1 MKHLFSEYS
10 SRTKENAIEVYMKDF
25 ESDIPDPVLFSI
37 GLPNKELLPKHQ
49 MQHIINSLFDS
60 GNTSLFNYCGSK
72 GVSSFIS
79 TISRKE
85 NISED
90 HIMVTS
96 GNTQGVE
103 LCTRLFLNL
112 NDAMAVEEYTYA
124 LAHSAVEQFKLNP
137 FVIPLE
143 KDGIDVSYLES
154 ILKKHSIKMLYI
166 IPNAQNPTGVTL
178 SLEKRKKLVELAY
191 TYDFVIL
198 EDDPYRDLIFKNR
211 LPSLFELDLLKEK
224 VLYLYSFSKTIAP
237 TLRTGYILAHPVYIE
252 KLEQFK
258 QTNDSCSS
266 PLNQMIVNQ
275 MITSK
280 EWHNSLLKQQSFYET
295 KKDITKRFLDKMNR
309 EYGWTSI
316 EPEGGLFYW
325 VNIKFGDIME
335 YLEYT
340 VRNGVVIVPG
350 NAFTLSDEPNTKFRL
365 CYSYCDS
372 EEMAKGFERM
382 EKSFI
387 EYQKNS
393 SLLNDFR
400 SSI

>member
-1 MKHLFSEYS
+1 MKHLFSDYS
-10 SRTKENAIEVYMKDF
+10 FRTRENAIEAYMKDF
-25 ESDIPDPVLFSI
+25 ESNITDPVLFSI
-37 GLPNKELLPKHQ
+37 GLPNKELLPKQQ
-49 MQHIINSLFDS
+49 MQRIINSLFDS

-72 GVSSFIS
+72 GVSSLIS

-90 HIMVTS
+90 HIMITS

-124 LAHSAVEQFKLNP
+124 LAHSAVEQFNLNP
-137 FVIPLE
+137 FVIPLD
-143 KDGIDVSYLES
+143 KDGLDVSYLES
-154 ILKKHSIKMLYI
+154 ILKNHSIKMLYI

-198 EDDPYRDLIFKNR
+198 EDDPYRDLIFGNR

-237 TLRTGYILAHPVYIE
+237 TLRTGYILAHPIHIQ

-275 MITSK
+275 MITSN
-280 EWHNSLLKQQSFYET
+280 EWQNSLLKQQSFYEV
-295 KKDITKRFLDKMNR
+295 KKDITKKFLDKMNR
-309 EYGWTSI
+309 QYGWTSI

-325 VNIKFGDIME
+325 VDTNYGDILE
-335 YLEYT
+335 YLKYT
-340 VRNGVVIVPG
+340 VKNGVVIVPG
-350 NAFTLSDEPNTKFRL
+350 NAFALSDETSTKFRL

-372 EEMAKGFERM
+372 EEMNKGFERM

-387 EYQKNS
+387 EYQKNN
-393 SLLNDFR
+393 SLLNDVR